1 MPPAAVAESLRE
13 GVLALGEY
21 VLHEDADASQAVVND
36 ILVRVGPHMALQA
49 LNTVATKLALED
61 ELGDAQTN
69 IIIELSTPVVE
80 TLKAVSDKTYVQV
93 NLSPEVEALV
103 NYLCTDYTEKALKSG
118 SPNWFM
124 LPTYE
129 HETLLALS
137 QAAAKRHNITPV
149 STGL

>member
-1 MPPAAVAESLRE
+1 MSATAESLRE

-21 VLHEDADASQAVVND
+21 VLEEDDGAAKAVIND

-49 LNTVATKLALED
+49 ITTVSSNLAAD
-61 ELGDAQTN
+61 GELDNARTD
-69 IIIELSTPVVE
+69 ILLDLAAPLVE
-80 TLKAVSDKTYVQV
+80 TIKAVKDQTYVRV

-103 NYLCTDYTEKALKSG
+103 NYLLTDYQTVALKSG

-124 LPTYE
+124 LPTFE
-129 HETLLALS
+129 HETLLALAK
-137 QAAAKRHNITPV
+137 AAAERHKITPV